1 MKKIFKKC
9 YDVIKKGVGYIMA
22 KVNEIIDIRKEV
34 EIKKLE
40 IVEKCIDTII
50 ELPKQI
56 GKVIYE
62 HPVVFMGCG
71 VGVALSVVAI
81 GGAIIIEKKD
91 C

>member
-1 MKKIFKKC
+1 MKRIISMAGLGA
-9 YDVIKKGVGYIMA
+9 VIGGAVALLMDECKP
-22 KVNEIIDIRKEV
+22 KEKQNT
-34 EIKKLE
+34 IKKLE

-71 VGVALSVVAI
+71 VGVTLSVVAI
-81 GGAIIIEKKD
+81 GGAIIIEKNN
-91 C
+91 